1 MNHTPIRQTE
11 TSTTET
17 RPRPTSTRDAAH
29 ALARHAAQI
38 ALSKK
43 ATDVLI
49 LHVGEI
55 STMTDFFVIA
65 TAGSEPQ
72 VRAIAREIEDKIREE
87 RADKPWHVE
96 GLAAGTWVLMDYVDF
111 VVHIFQPE
119 AREFYMLERLWGDA
133 RREVAVDVPR
143 PKAGLAAVPAVP
155 PGSPVSPTRPA
166 VAAE

>member
-1 MNHTPIRQTE
+1 MNPTSTQPTETPITD
-11 TSTTET
+11 T
-17 RPRPTSTRDAAH
+17 RPRPTATRDAAH
-29 ALARHAAQI
+29 ALARHAAQL

-72 VRAIAREIEDKIREE
+72 VRAIAHEIEDKIRETCG
-87 RADKPWHVE
+87 DKPWHVE

-143 PKAGLAAVPAVP
+143 PAAVLAPVPPAAPAQPAV
-155 PGSPVSPTRPA
+155 T
-166 VAAE
+166 AE

>member
-1 MNHTPIRQTE
+1 MNTTPTQPTETPIPD
-11 TSTTET
+11 T
-17 RPRPTSTRDAAH
+17 RPRPTATRDAAH
-29 ALARHAAQI
+29 TLARHAAQL

-43 ATDVLI
+43 ASDVLI

-72 VRAIAREIEDKIREE
+72 VRAIAHEIEDKIREE
-87 RADKPWHVE
+87 YGDKPWHVE

-119 AREFYMLERLWGDA
+119 ARDFYMLERLWGDA

-143 PKAGLAAVPAVP
+143 PAAAAVAPVP
-155 PGSPVSPTRPA
+155 PVPPTRPA